1 VNKELTKEELSKVA
15 SLTEQ
20 LERETIDNVGYG
32 DFSSVTATTQMF
44 DYDDKY
50 IDVELKWG
58 VNYNTWKSQ
67 YKIDRTMPIEDWYL
81 EDA

>member
-1 VNKELTKEELSKVA
+1 MKTELTEEELSKVA

-20 LERETIDNVGYG
+20 LEQETIDNVGYG

-58 VNYNTWKSQ
+58 VNDNTWKSQ